1 MSLVNTDNNW
11 LAPDV
16 DLRMMP
22 IVSEVEY
29 RGWSSPTWSG
39 GGILPILATTSL
51 SRTRKRYL
59 ANFRNIATLHGM
71 LRPFPPLQT
80 RMCCS
85 SSDVME
91 ACASLTRAE
100 RACLRGLMVPT
111 EQTAVNDCQH
121 KWAGGFNFQVQ
132 HLANIY
138 WACVYVWSV
147 LNSWRRLRGRM
158 TFSIKLCVM
167 RSGEVVMLLQSETFF
182 LIMSAGW
189 AVRGN

>member
-1 MSLVNTDNNW
+1 MYHINIYQNTSIFNIPISGFIFCKRIFVCVFLTNRQHGRNRIQSDSLTRVYVCVTGQPAQQ

-29 RGWSSPTWSG
+29 RGWPSPTWSG

-59 ANFRNIATLHGM
+59 ANFRNNDRDFTGYVAFI
-71 LRPFPPLQT
+71 PPALIT

-100 RACLRGLMVPT
+100 
-111 EQTAVNDCQH
+111 
-121 KWAGGFNFQVQ
+121 
-132 HLANIY
+132 
-138 WACVYVWSV
+138 
-147 LNSWRRLRGRM
+147 
-158 TFSIKLCVM
+158 
-167 RSGEVVMLLQSETFF
+167 
-182 LIMSAGW
+182 
-189 AVRGN
+189 

>member
-1 MSLVNTDNNW
+1 
-11 LAPDV
+11 
-16 DLRMMP
+16 MP

-29 RGWSSPTWSG
+29 RGWPSPTWSG

-59 ANFRNIATLHGM
+59 ANFRNIATLQVV
-71 LRPFPPLQT
+71 LRSFPPLLT

-111 EQTAVNDCQH
+111 EQTAVKDCQH
-121 KWAGGFNFQVQ
+121 KWAEVFNFQVQ

-138 WACVYVWSV
+138 WACVSCMFDQCWILDAVSAVEWHSASSYV
-147 LNSWRRLRGRM
+147 SW
-158 TFSIKLCVM
+158 
-167 RSGEVVMLLQSETFF
+167 EVVMWWCCYKVKLS
-182 LIMSAGW
+182 SW
-189 AVRGN
+189 